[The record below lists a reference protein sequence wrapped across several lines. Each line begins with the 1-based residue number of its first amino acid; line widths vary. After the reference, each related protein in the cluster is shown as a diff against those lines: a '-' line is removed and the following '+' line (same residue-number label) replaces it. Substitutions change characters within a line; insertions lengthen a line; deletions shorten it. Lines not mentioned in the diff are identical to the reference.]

1 MKTVKVGIIGL
12 GSWGECHLEA
22 FRSLPQAE
30 VVAICDTRQDRLDE
44 LGDKYGVLHRHTQ
57 YEELLAR
64 PDIDLVSIVT
74 YEKHHLEPALFA
86 LRSGK
91 HVFVEKPVSTSLL
104 EAEEMART
112 AAEYNRHIIPGH
124 LLRFD
129 PKYAA
134 IHQSI
139 QTGEIGNPIS
149 MHLKRSRQKSLY
161 ATYRRTHT
169 VYELMVHDL
178 DLAIWYSGSRVKTVR
193 AYGRGESPAEAPEV
207 LWACLEFANGC
218 LAMLHSNWMTP
229 DEAGIVMNDAVEI
242 IGTNGTAQ
250 FENSGSNLQLWDAT
264 GRKSPDYFIH
274 QAFQASST
282 GALRDQLSYICN
294 CVASGNA
301 PTYTSFADAV
311 HGIEVAE
318 AIVKSFESGQEILL

>member
-1 MKTVKVGIIGL
+1 MGKVKVGIIGL
-12 GSWGECHLEA
+12 GSWGSCHLEA
-22 FRSLPQAE
+22 YATMPQVE
-30 VVAICDTRQDRLDE
+30 VVALCDMNGERVRSLAE
-44 LGDKYGVLHRHTQ
+44 RFGVPHVYTDSA
-57 YEELLAR
+57 EMLAR
-64 PDIDLVSIVT
+64 DDIQLVNIAT
-74 YEKHHLEPALFA
+74 FENNHFEPAVRA
-86 LRSGK
+86 LDSGK
-91 HVFVEKPVSTSLL
+91 HVLVEKPVSTKLS
-104 EAEEMART
+104 EAEGMKE
-112 AAEYNRHIIPGH
+112 AAERNGKFIFPGH
-124 LLRFD
+124 LLRFE
-129 PKYAA
+129 PRYAEIYQA
-134 IHQSI
+134 IQS
-139 QTGEIGNPIS
+139 ERIGTPHS
-149 MHLKRSRQKSLY
+149 MFFKRGRTK
-161 ATYRRTHT
+161 AMFTTYKRIHT
-169 VYELMVHDL
+169 VYELTVHDL
-178 DLAIWYSGSRVKTVR
+178 DLAIWYAGSRVTKVKSYGKKVNDTTV
-193 AYGRGESPAEAPEV
+193 PDI
-207 LWACLEFANGC
+207 LWTSLEFANGVI
-218 LAMLHSNWMTP
+218 ATLHSNWMTP